1 MRHIIT
7 RRPLLVFSPQDVRSI
22 ESFII
27 QVKYVFVFHF
37 IINIS
42 VPGKPSR
49 KDVSVNSGSSY
60 TRHRLPRQRRDRDY
74 LGGLSDL
81 VAYQYIVKFS

>member
-7 RRPLLVFSPQDVRSI
+7 RRQLLVFSLQDVRSI

-49 KDVSVNSGSSY
+49 KDVSVNSGTSY
-60 TRHRLPRQRRDRDY
+60 NPALREPFTSKARASDSWLLTR
-74 LGGLSDL
+74 
-81 VAYQYIVKFS
+81 